1 MVHKDLENRESVKR
15 VNGGSMATLY
25 QWNLNLGLDEIRAK
39 TLNQNTN
46 FSVSGLWQDSKNHY
60 ILELEHEC
68 HSVFG
73 MGERFQCVDQK
84 GLTVH
89 VEVIEKFCNQGSV
102 SYCPVP
108 FFFTDQKFGVYVDT
122 LTVTEFKFEDKIQ
135 IRIQK
140 DSKGKLPSVY
150 FFEGTP
156 KEIIASFTE
165 LTGKPIITPKW
176 SFGPWMSANRWNTE
190 EETLRQL
197 SYMEEYKLPHSV
209 MVLEAWSDEA
219 TFYRFNEHGEW
230 KNPERM
236 TQKLLEQGIH
246 LILWQIP
253 VLKRMDHGEKHEIL
267 DQDWQYAIEHELCIK
282 NSDGTVYTIP
292 EGHWFAGSLLPDF
305 TKPETVQWWFDKR
318 KYLLDMG
325 VAGFKTDGGEF
336 VLTDNVVTS
345 NGFTGLE
352 LRNYYASSYV
362 EAYSKFI
369 GLDRVLFSR
378 AGYVGQQK
386 YPMQW
391 AGDQMSTWD
400 EFRHVIIAGL
410 SIGLSGIPFW
420 GFDIGG
426 FAGQMPSLEL
436 YERATQFA
444 VFAPVMQWHSEPVGG
459 QFSELLSTTDG
470 INDRS
475 PWNISLLYGDEN
487 LMLRLK
493 FHYNLRMN
501 LLPYLYHQAL
511 ISTET
516 GLPMM
521 KHLVLEYPEDE
532 HVYEIEDSFMLGD
545 LLVAP
550 LVEEGKNERMVYL
563 PEGTWNS
570 LWPLAIASMDGKC
583 EEQYLRLNGGQSYLI
598 RCSKERIPVFI
609 RDGGCIA
616 LNLDNTFRLGSYV
629 GNNTDDYH
637 HLCFYTAGPVGE
649 YQYKDDKNNVINIS
663 WDHDNC
669 IIDQLSGQ
677 EKCYILSENQKHGQ
691 E

>member
-1 MVHKDLENRESVKR
+1 
-15 VNGGSMATLY
+15 MAALY
-25 QWNLNLGLDEIRAK
+25 KWDLNLGLDEIRAK
-39 TLNQNTN
+39 TLNGNTI
-46 FSVSGLWQDSKNHY
+46 FSVLGFWQDINDNY
-60 ILELEHEC
+60 ILEIEHKY

-73 MGERFQCVDQK
+73 MGERFNRVNQN
-84 GLTVH
+84 GFTVH
-89 VEVIEKFCNQGSV
+89 VEVIEKFCNQGSI
-102 SYCPVP
+102 SYCPIP
-108 FFFTDQKFGVYVDT
+108 FFFTDQGFGVYVDT
-122 LTVTEFKFEDKIQ
+122 HTVSEFKFEDRIQ
-135 IRIQK
+135 IQIKK
-140 DSKGKLPSVY
+140 DSKGKLPIVY
-150 FFEGTP
+150 FLEGTP
-156 KEIIASFTE
+156 KEIIESFSE
-165 LTGKPIITPKW
+165 LTGKPVITPKW
-176 SFGPWMSANRWNTE
+176 SFAPWMSANRWNTE
-190 EETLRQL
+190 EEVIKQL
-197 SYMEEYKLPHSV
+197 SLMDQYKIPHSV

-230 KNPERM
+230 KDPGRLIKN
-236 TQKLLEQGIH
+236 LLEKGIH
-246 LILWQIP
+246 LVLWQIP
-253 VLKRMDHGEKHEIL
+253 VLKRMDHGEKHEVL
-267 DQDWQYAIEHELCIK
+267 DQDWKYAMEHDLCIK

-305 TKPETVQWWFDKR
+305 TKPETVQWWFGKR
-318 KYLLDMG
+318 QYLLDMG

-336 VLTDNVVTS
+336 VLTDDVVAS

-362 EAYSKFI
+362 DAYTKFI
-369 GLDRVLFSR
+369 GPERVLFSR

-391 AGDQMSTWD
+391 AGDQMSTWE

-426 FAGQMPSLEL
+426 FAGEMPSLEL

-470 INDRS
+470 VNDRS
-475 PWNISLLYGDEN
+475 PWNISQLYEDEQ
-487 LMLRLK
+487 LISRMR

-511 ISTET
+511 ISVET

-521 KHLVLEYPEDE
+521 RHLVLEYPEDE
-532 HVYEIEDSFMLGD
+532 QVYEIDDCFMLGD

-550 LVEEGKNERMVYL
+550 IVEEGKMERMVYL
-563 PEGTWNS
+563 PEGSWNS
-570 LWPLAIASMDGKC
+570 LWPLTVVSADGLHEK
-583 EEQYLRLNGGQSYLI
+583 QYLRLTGGQSYLI
-598 RCSKERIPVFI
+598 RCSQERIPVFI

-616 LNLDNTFRLGSYV
+616 LNLDDTYDLGSYV
-629 GNNTDDYH
+629 GNQTTGYQN
-637 HLCFYTAGPVGE
+637 LCFYTAGLVGE
-649 YQYKDDKNNVINIS
+649 YQFKDEQNNVINIS
-663 WDHDNC
+663 WNHGDYKV
-669 IIDQLSGQ
+669 DQLSGQ
-677 EKCYILSENQKHGQ
+677 VNVNILSEEQKQKQ